1 MNKTILAAALS
12 LAAMGSASAAGTVLN
27 IEYKGTVGEAITLV
41 LDGAASK
48 DYMAG
53 GMQYQLSGGASF
65 EAFCVE
71 YAQSHSLSG
80 VQSYTVGSFSAP
92 QSRQLQGLF
101 STSYSRLSSDLDR
114 AAFQTAVWEI
124 THEAPGARL
133 DVSQGVFQFGYLNA
147 DSTAQ
152 QDADF
157 LNKVNGFLLAADR
170 YEGPAKYKLTKLEN
184 SVYQDLVTV
193 SAVPEPGTYAMLLAG
208 LGAVGFVARRR
219 QRRG

>member
-41 LDGAASK
+41 LDGATSE

-92 QSRQLQGLF
+92 SRA
-101 STSYSRLSSDLDR
+101 SCKACSPPAT
-114 AAFQTAVWEI
+114 AA
-124 THEAPGARL
+124 
-133 DVSQGVFQFGYLNA
+133 
-147 DSTAQ
+147 
-152 QDADF
+152 
-157 LNKVNGFLLAADR
+157 
-170 YEGPAKYKLTKLEN
+170 
-184 SVYQDLVTV
+184 
-193 SAVPEPGTYAMLLAG
+193 
-208 LGAVGFVARRR
+208 
-219 QRRG
+219 